1 VARSNRSD
9 SMEEK
14 ACDIDVYNNQ
24 NYPKWNW
31 KGKNTEI
38 CEGSLSDI

>member
-1 VARSNRSD
+1 MKNISEMKNHVARSNRSD

-24 NYPKWNW
+24 NYPK
-31 KGKNTEI
+31 
-38 CEGSLSDI
+38 